1 MRITGRNLTKL
12 IISFVLSLHLCFQ
25 PYLGVPK
32 AFALSAEEERI
43 MGQKFLIQIRQVL
56 DLMDDDYAQQYVNA
70 LGQYL
75 LESVEVKYWPFHF
88 YLVNDNDLNA
98 FAGPGGHIFVF
109 SGLIN
114 EMDEIDELAAVMCHE
129 IAHVTARHLAHRI
142 DQSKSLGWATLA
154 GLLAGI
160 LIGGSAGAAIVAG
173 AQAATAQAQLH
184 YSREDERQADQ
195 LGFKYTDQ
203 STFDPAGLIASLTKI
218 EKNQWIGTDTIP
230 PYLLTHPTGPER
242 TSNLDIMLRDYSKK
256 PDSREA
262 ARFRALWPFFKTI
275 VRAKSVEP
283 RDAERVFNRELEKNP
298 DSGLAHFGLGLVMN
312 EKSEYDLAIK
322 HFQRA
327 LLAQPKSVPVLRSLG
342 KSYQMKGQDAEA
354 IAILEEALSID
365 PQDVSLAFL
374 LAFSYQ
380 NLKKYEKAIRL
391 YERLVAMNAAS
402 VQVFYNLGVSYG
414 KEGKLA
420 LAHYNFG
427 IYFKR
432 LGKMGK
438 AMFHFQKA
446 DELSK
451 NDPALQ
457 GRIKNAM
464 KGHHP
469 RGSKQD

>member
-1 MRITGRNLTKL
+1 MRTAERNLTKL
-12 IISFVLSLHLCFQ
+12 IISFVLSLLLCFQ
-25 PYLGVPK
+25 PYLGVPR
-32 AFALSAEEERI
+32 ASALSAEEERI
-43 MGQKFLIQIRQVL
+43 MGEQFLIQIRQTL
-56 DLMDDDYAQQYVNA
+56 DLLDDDYAQQYVNA

-75 LESVEVKYWPFHF
+75 LKAVEVKYWPFHF
-88 YLVNDNDLNA
+88 YLVKDNDLNA
-98 FAGPGGHIFVF
+98 FAGPGGHIFIF

-114 EMDEIDELAAVMCHE
+114 EMDEIDEVAAVMCHE

-142 DQSKSLGWATLA
+142 DQSKNLGWATLA
-154 GLLAGI
+154 GILAGI
-160 LIGGSAGAAIVAG
+160 LIGGSAGAAIMAG
-173 AQAATAQAQLH
+173 SQAATAQAQLH

-203 STFDPAGLIASLTKI
+203 STFDPAGLIAALTKI
-218 EKNQWIGTDTIP
+218 QKNQWIGTDTIP

-242 TSNLDIMLRDYSKK
+242 TSSLDIMLRDYSKT
-256 PDSREA
+256 PDSTEA

-275 VRAKSVEP
+275 VKAKSKEP
-283 RDAERVFNRELEKNP
+283 RDAEREFKRELEKNP

-312 EKSEYDLAIK
+312 EKSEYDLAIA
-322 HFQRA
+322 HFQKA
-327 LLAQPKSVPVLRSLG
+327 LLTQPKSVPVLRSLG
-342 KSYQMKGQDAEA
+342 RSYQMKGQDAEA
-354 IAILEEALSID
+354 IAVLEKALRID
-365 PQDVSLAFL
+365 PQDVSLTFL

-380 NLKKYEKAIRL
+380 NLQKYKEAIRL

-427 IYFKR
+427 VYFKR
-432 LGKMGK
+432 LGKRGK

-446 DELSK
+446 EELAK
-451 NDPALQ
+451 NDPALK

-464 KGHHP
+464 KGLQP
-469 RGSKQD
+469 QGSKPD

>member
-1 MRITGRNLTKL
+1 MRIADRNLTKL

-25 PYLGVPK
+25 PYLGASK
-32 AFALSAEEERI
+32 AFALSAQEERV
-43 MGQKFLIQIRQVL
+43 MGEKFLIQIRQTL
-56 DLMDDDYAQQYVNA
+56 DFLDDDYAQQYIYA
-70 LGQYL
+70 IGQYL
-75 LESVEVKYWPFHF
+75 LRPVEIKYFPFHF
-88 YLVNDNDLNA
+88 YLVKDNDLNA

-129 IAHVTARHLAHRI
+129 IGHVSARHLAHRI
-142 DQSKSLGWATLA
+142 EQSKNLGWATLV

-160 LIGGSAGAAIVAG
+160 LIGGSAGAAIMAG
-173 AQAATAQAQLH
+173 SQAASVQAQLH

-195 LGFKYTDQ
+195 LGFKYTDE
-203 STFDPAGLIASLTKI
+203 STFDPGGLIVALEKI

-230 PYLLTHPTGPER
+230 AYLLTHPTGPER

-256 PDSREA
+256 PDNREA
-262 ARFRALWPFFKTI
+262 AKFRALFPFFKTI

-298 DSGLAHFGLGLVMN
+298 DSALPHFGLGLVCN
-312 EKSEYDLAIK
+312 RKSEYDLAIE
-322 HFQRA
+322 HFQKA
-327 LLAQPKSVPVLRSLG
+327 LLGQPDSIPVLRSLG
-342 KSYQMKGQDAEA
+342 QSYQMKGQDAEA
-354 IAILEEALSID
+354 IAVLEKALRID
-365 PQDVSLAFL
+365 HQDTSLVFL

-391 YERLVAMNAAS
+391 YERLVIMNAANE
-402 VQVFYNLGVSYG
+402 QVFYNLGVSYG

-432 LGKMGK
+432 LGRKEK
-438 AMFHFQKA
+438 AIFHFQKA
-446 DELSK
+446 AVLCK
-451 NDPALQ
+451 NDPALKS
-457 GRIKNAM
+457 RIENAM
-464 KGHHP
+464 KGLYI

>member
-1 MRITGRNLTKL
+1 MRIADRNLTKL
-12 IISFVLSLHLCFQ
+12 TISFVLSLLLCFQ

-32 AFALSAEEERI
+32 AVALSAEEERI
-43 MGQKFLIQIRQVL
+43 MGEEFLIQIRQTL
-56 DLMDDDYAQQYVNA
+56 DLLDDDYAQQYLNA

-75 LESVEVKYWPFHF
+75 LESVEVKYFPFNF
-88 YLVNDNDLNA
+88 YLVKDNDLNA
-98 FAGPGGHIFVF
+98 FAGPGGHIFLF

-142 DQSKSLGWATLA
+142 DQSKNLSWATLA

-160 LIGGSAGAAIVAG
+160 LIGGSAGAAIMAG
-173 AQAATAQAQLH
+173 TQAASAQAQLH

-203 STFDPAGLIASLTKI
+203 STFDPSGLITALNKI
-218 EKNQWIGTDTIP
+218 QKNQWIGTDTIP
-230 PYLLTHPTGPER
+230 AYLLTHPTGPER
-242 TSNLDIMLRDYSKK
+242 TSNLDIMLGNYSKK
-256 PDSREA
+256 PDSTET
-262 ARFRALWPFFKTI
+262 ARFRALFPFFKTI
-275 VRAKSVEP
+275 VRAKSLEP
-283 RDAERVFNRELEKNP
+283 RDAERVFNRDLEKNP
-298 DSGLAHFGLGLVMN
+298 DSGLAHFGLGLVYN

-322 HFQRA
+322 HFQKA
-327 LLAQPKSVPVLRSLG
+327 LLVQPKSVPVLRSLG
-342 KSYQMKGQDAEA
+342 RSYQMKGQDAKA
-354 IAILEEALSID
+354 IAVLEKAVRID
-365 PQDVSLAFL
+365 PQDVSLTFL

-380 NLKKYEKAIRL
+380 NLQEYKKAIRL

-432 LGKMGK
+432 LGKRGK

-446 DELSK
+446 EELSK
-451 NDPALQ
+451 NDPALK

-464 KGHHP
+464 KGLHP
-469 RGSKQD
+469 QGSKPD